1 VAPQF
6 AKLLSQPLNLF
17 EERFLERGPLRL
29 AEVPLEGMFGALD
42 LVERSTKHG
51 HHDLVRL
58 LVVRHAAD
66 VADDQPRTPSALML
80 ADGRVVVA

>member
-1 VAPQF
+1 MAPQC
-6 AKLLSQPLNLF
+6 AKLLLQPLNLF

-29 AEVPLEGMFGALD
+29 TELPLKGTFGAFD
-42 LVERSTKHG
+42 LVEGSAKHG

-58 LVVRHAAD
+58 LVVRLAAD
-66 VADDQPRTPSALML
+66 VADDQLRTPALML